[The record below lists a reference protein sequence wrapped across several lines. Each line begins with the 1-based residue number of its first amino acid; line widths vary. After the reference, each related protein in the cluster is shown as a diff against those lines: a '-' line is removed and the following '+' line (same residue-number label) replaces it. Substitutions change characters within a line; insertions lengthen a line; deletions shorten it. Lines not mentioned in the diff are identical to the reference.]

1 MLMFSQF
8 KSSLTSSM
16 SFFSTAKCNG
26 ALLKK
31 IELNFMK
38 NISS

>member
-1 MLMFSQF
+1 MFSQF

-31 IELNFMK
+31 M
-38 NISS
+38 S